1 MQIKSA
7 LYVPEA
13 DDKSSFSTSENLGLL
28 EALANQAYENLES
41 HKIYCNRNMQLNI
54 ALELHVRM
62 CINAPVQIQKVCP
75 AKAAKWTAVLCSSF

>member
-1 MQIKSA
+1 
-7 LYVPEA
+7 
-13 DDKSSFSTSENLGLL
+13 
-28 EALANQAYENLES
+28 
-41 HKIYCNRNMQLNI
+41 LNI